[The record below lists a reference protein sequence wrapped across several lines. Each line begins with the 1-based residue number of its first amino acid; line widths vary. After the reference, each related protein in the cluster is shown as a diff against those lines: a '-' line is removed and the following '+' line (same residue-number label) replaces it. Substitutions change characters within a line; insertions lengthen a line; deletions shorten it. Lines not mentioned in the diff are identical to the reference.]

1 MNITITITD
10 ASPEDLA
17 AINTFVEQ
25 MQSRGVE
32 VEAPQEQAQEQAQ
45 EPQEDHL
52 AKIAGASIVC
62 EHDAQTWANYAT
74 RTLMGQDLQDA
85 LGIIQGK
92 LEASKQA
99 FSEQTKDDLGPLRRK
114 YRALSKEHGVHPKV
128 HELLK
133 HKGGSSTGWSR
144 KTLEALCA
152 ATQKGPTEQDYS
164 QVREFTREMGLK
176 EFSGLTVDRIIEERI
191 QSGQLK
197 SRPWLLHLLCN
208 WNDLYPMH
216 QTLLKFAGNNA
227 PYAKQLREAYD
238 YQTPELRR
246 NKPTLDQW
254 LKDFDES
261 KVNSTEIETFYNRC
275 HQLLQD
281 GVEPATLYKKLRE
294 KVRIGSYN
302 PATVVKFLWSIRS
315 LEDRATN
322 EKSQP
327 SGEKAGPFVR

>member
-1 MNITITITD
+1 MNITITITN

-17 AINTFVEQ
+17 TITTFVEQ
-25 MQSRGVE
+25 MQGRGVE
-32 VEAPQEQAQEQAQ
+32 VEAPQEQAQE
-45 EPQEDHL
+45 PVVDHL
-52 AKIAGASIVC
+52 AKVAGASIVC

-85 LGIIQGK
+85 LVIIHRK
-92 LEASKQA
+92 LKATKQTT
-99 FSEQTKDDLGPLRRK
+99 SEPEKEDLGSLRRK
-114 YRALSKEHGVHPKV
+114 YRAISKEHGIHPRV

-133 HKGGSSTGWSR
+133 VKGGSSAGWPR

-152 ATQKGPTEQDYS
+152 AIPMGPTEHDYC
-164 QVREFTREMGLK
+164 QMRDFTREMELA
-176 EFSGLTVDRIIEERI
+176 EHSTSAVNRIIEERI
-191 QSGQLK
+191 KDGRIQC
-197 SRPWLLHLLCN
+197 RVWLLHLLCN
-208 WNDLYPMH
+208 WNDHYPMH
-216 QTLLKFAGNNA
+216 QTLLKFAGNKPA
-227 PYAKQLREAYD
+227 YAKQLREAFN

-261 KVNSTEIETFYNRC
+261 HVDSAEIETFYNRC
-275 HQLLQD
+275 HELLQE
-281 GVEPATLYKKLRE
+281 GVKSATLYQKLKE
-294 KVRIGSYN
+294 KVLIGSYN